1 MLLSK
6 KIKIDVTEKE
16 KEALEFMQNKCRG
29 LYNWLLGQLRDG
41 KKWNLYEAKKSLA
54 SSRLYDPEL
63 Q

>member
-6 KIKIDVTEKE
+6 KIKIEVTKQG
-16 KEALEFMQNKCRG
+16 KEALEFMQDKCRG
-29 LYNWLLGQLRDG
+29 LYNWLLAEIRDG